1 MATTASLQT
10 PGIIGVWNYS
20 ISNCSAFRNDTVKLF
35 FRVWPETLDGGF
47 TYCCQ
52 DGTKNLSLSNFTYGQ
67 SQGALDPRPYF
78 DLGAVSQFK
87 NYWRAWTFWKV
98 PRKDIYYPLHCD
110 YTDLHGLYVSRFWRH
125 TVPLG
130 VETGILLCVI
140 LQALVLIIVLFRF
153 LKSEERK
160 KLGVGWIRQEKR
172 QRLEEWFWRSGW
184 ADFITDLVHL
194 MLLAVIGECMMEAVG
209 HSNLHMWRAS
219 IMYNA
224 GAVYSYLTL
233 FAIVSSVLRQLAM
246 CSDITNTSEDTQESE
261 ASDDNNRESH
271 NLQNGEQSGAVGHN
285 NHIPQS
291 IRPSNNHAIEFDV
304 EDSNSRHEKQQRRIK
319 LEARAWN
326 DAVKGLKDVT
336 DDWRWQRVFGQVAV
350 VVLMGTY
357 LALVDDDTGSS
368 MDNLA
373 GIVLAA
379 VVAASIW
386 SAASTAVVAFRAL
399 WLMLLMSTIG
409 QRLGT
414 SRIKI
419 LEKNRPPP
427 DQKET
432 SESQRS
438 DSHHSDREPS
448 QASDSR
454 SGLTRRK
461 HRGLGRSGR
470 SLHQETFNPEL
481 SGEGLVEALPKQQL
495 VGSML
500 RPEGSLPKTNQTTTG
515 EELQNW
521 PSGESQRS
529 AVQDATEPST
539 ASQKLAVG
547 HDAVVTKDQNGA
559 HINNDPKAASTG
571 NP

>member
-1 MATTASLQT
+1 MTTTAGLLQT

-35 FRVWPETLDGGF
+35 FRVWPETLDDGF

-52 DGTKNLSLSNFTYGQ
+52 DGTTNLSLSNFTYGPT
-67 SQGALDPRPYF
+67 QGALDPRPYF
-78 DLGAVSQFK
+78 DLGAVSRFK
-87 NYWRAWTFWKV
+87 NYWKAWTFWKV

-110 YTDLHGLYVSRFWRH
+110 YTDLHSLYVSRFWRH

-140 LQALVLIIVLFRF
+140 LQALVLIVLIVWFCN
-153 LKSEERK
+153 LKSDERK
-160 KLGVGWIRQEKR
+160 MLWDGWFRHEKR

-194 MLLAVIGECMMEAVG
+194 MLLAVIGDCMMEAVG

-233 FAIVSSVLRQLAM
+233 FAMVSSFLRQLAM
-246 CSDITNTSEDTQESE
+246 CSDITNTSEDAQESE

-271 NLQNGEQSGAVGHN
+271 NLQNGEQSGAVEHN
-285 NHIPQS
+285 NDIPLF
-291 IRPSNNHAIEFDV
+291 IRASNNHATEADV
-304 EDSNSRHEKQQRRIK
+304 EDSNSRYEENQRRIK
-319 LEARAWN
+319 LEARAWD

-414 SRIKI
+414 SRIKT
-419 LEKNRPPP
+419 LEKNSPSP
-427 DQKET
+427 DQENG
-432 SESQRS
+432 SSVSQRS
-438 DSHHSDREPS
+438 GRHDSNREPS
-448 QASDSR
+448 LASDSR
-454 SGLTRRK
+454 SALTRRME
-461 HRGLGRSGR
+461 GGSGGSGR
-470 SLHQETFNPEL
+470 SLGQEPSSPVL
-481 SGEGLVEALPKQQL
+481 RGEEPVEVRLLQRRE
-495 VGSML
+495 GSML
-500 RPEGSLPKTNQTTTG
+500 RREGSMLRREGSLPKTNPTTTG
-515 EELQNW
+515 EELQNR

-539 ASQKLAVG
+539 ASQK
-547 HDAVVTKDQNGA
+547 KR
-559 HINNDPKAASTG
+559 S
-571 NP
+571 

>member
-1 MATTASLQT
+1 MATTASLLQT
-10 PGIIGVWNYS
+10 PGIIGVWNHS
-20 ISNCSAFRNDTVKLF
+20 ISNCSAFRNHTVKLF

-52 DGTKNLSLSNFTYGQ
+52 DGTKNLSLSNFTYGPT
-67 SQGALDPRPYF
+67 QGALDPRPYF

-87 NYWRAWTFWKV
+87 NSWKAWTFWTV

-110 YTDLHGLYVSRFWRH
+110 YTDLHSLYVSRFWRH

-130 VETGILLCVI
+130 VETGIVYCVI
-140 LQALVLIIVLFRF
+140 LQALVLIVWFCRGWRM
-153 LKSEERK
+153 RK
-160 KLGVGWIRQEKR
+160 KLGDGWFGQEKG

-194 MLLAVIGECMMEAVG
+194 MLLAVIGDCMMEAVG

-233 FAIVSSVLRQLAM
+233 FAIVSSFLRQLAM

-261 ASDDNNRESH
+261 ASDDNKRESD
-271 NLQNGEQSGAVGHN
+271 NLQNGKQSGAV
-285 NHIPQS
+285 IPQF
-291 IRPSNNHAIEFDV
+291 IRASNNHATEV
-304 EDSNSRHEKQQRRIK
+304 EDSKSKDEKEQRRIK
-319 LEARAWN
+319 LQARAWD
-326 DAVKGLKDVT
+326 DALKGLKDVT

-350 VVLMGTY
+350 LVLMGTY

-399 WLMLLMSTIG
+399 WLLLLMSTIG
-409 QRLGT
+409 RRLGI

-419 LEKNRPPP
+419 MEKNSPPP
-427 DQKET
+427 DQAKGP

-438 DSHHSDREPS
+438 GSHHSGREPS
-448 QASDSR
+448 QVSDSQ
-454 SGLTRRK
+454 SGLTRRMQGGSGGS
-461 HRGLGRSGR
+461 RRTLGQAPS
-470 SLHQETFNPEL
+470 SPEL
-481 SGEGLVEALPKQQL
+481 SGDGLDEVPLLQRRE
-495 VGSML
+495 GSML
-500 RPEGSLPKTNQTTTG
+500 RREGSLPKTNPTTTG
-515 EELQNW
+515 EELQNR
-521 PSGESQRS
+521 PSGESQSS

-539 ASQKLAVG
+539 ASQKLSVG
-547 HDAVVTKDQNGA
+547 HEAGVTKDQNGA
-559 HINNDPKAASTG
+559 QINNDPKAASTG

>member
-1 MATTASLQT
+1 MATTGLLQT

-20 ISNCSAFRNDTVKLF
+20 ISNCSAFRDDTVNLF

-52 DGTKNLSLSNFTYGQ
+52 DGTKNLSLSNFTYGAT
-67 SQGALDPRPYF
+67 QGALDPRPYF

-87 NYWRAWTFWKV
+87 NYWKAWTFWKV
-98 PRKDIYYPLHCD
+98 PRTEIYYPLHCD
-110 YTDLHGLYVSRFWRH
+110 YTDLHGLYVSRFWWH

-130 VETGILLCVI
+130 VKTGILLCVI
-140 LQALVLIIVLFRF
+140 LQGLVFIMPLVLIIVWFCN

-160 KLGVGWIRQEKR
+160 KLGVGWFGQEKR

-194 MLLAVIGECMMEAVG
+194 MLLAVIGDCMMEAVG

-224 GAVYSYLTL
+224 GAVYSYLTA
-233 FAIVSSVLRQLAM
+233 FAMVSSFLRQLAIR
-246 CSDITNTSEDTQESE
+246 SYTTNTSEDTQESK
-261 ASDDNNRESH
+261 ASDDNNRELH

-285 NHIPQS
+285 NQTEVDLES
-291 IRPSNNHAIEFDV
+291 
-304 EDSNSRHEKQQRRIK
+304 SNSQHEEQQRHIK
-319 LEARAWN
+319 LLAKARDEAA
-326 DAVKGLKDVT
+326 AGLKGVT

-373 GIVLAA
+373 SIVLAA

-399 WLMLLMSTIG
+399 WLMLLMSTKG
-409 QRLGT
+409 RRLGI
-414 SRIKI
+414 SRGRL
-419 LEKNRPPP
+419 LEKKKPAP
-427 DQKET
+427 DQEKRP

-438 DSHHSDREPS
+438 GSHHSGREPS
-448 QASDSR
+448 QASDSH
-454 SGLTRRK
+454 SGRTPRMQ
-461 HRGLGRSGR
+461 GGSGGSGR
-470 SLHQETFNPEL
+470 SLGQEPSSPDL
-481 SGEGLVEALPKQQL
+481 SGEESVEVGLLQ
-495 VGSML
+495 
-500 RPEGSLPKTNQTTTG
+500 RREGSLPKTNPTTTG
-515 EELQNW
+515 EELPNR
-521 PSGESQRS
+521 PSGGSQRS
-529 AVQDATEPST
+529 AVQDPTEPS
-539 ASQKLAVG
+539 QK
-547 HDAVVTKDQNGA
+547 KR
-559 HINNDPKAASTG
+559 S
-571 NP
+571 

>member
-1 MATTASLQT
+1 MATTASLLQT

-20 ISNCSAFRNDTVKLF
+20 ISNCSAFRNDTLVRLF

-52 DGTKNLSLSNFTYGQ
+52 DGTKNLSLSNFTYG
-67 SQGALDPRPYF
+67 SNKGALDPRPYF

-87 NYWRAWTFWKV
+87 NYWKAWTFWKV

-110 YTDLHGLYVSRFWRH
+110 YTDLHSLYVSRFWRH

-140 LQALVLIIVLFRF
+140 LQALVLIVWFC
-153 LKSEERK
+153 SMSDEEWK
-160 KLGVGWIRQEKR
+160 KLCDRWFGEGKW
-172 QRLEEWFWRSGW
+172 QRLEEWFWSSGW

-194 MLLAVIGECMMEAVG
+194 MLLAVVGDCMMEAVG

-224 GAVYSYLTL
+224 GAVYSYLTA
-233 FAIVSSVLRQLAM
+233 FAMVSSFLRQLARRP
-246 CSDITNTSEDTQESE
+246 DTTNTSEDTQESQ
-261 ASDDNNRESH
+261 ASDGNNRESH
-271 NLQNGEQSGAVGHN
+271 NLQIDEQSGAVGHD

-291 IRPSNNHAIEFDV
+291 NRAPNNDAVEVDL
-304 EDSNSRHEKQQRRIK
+304 EDSNSRHEEEQKHIK
-319 LEARAWN
+319 LLAKAR
-326 DAVKGLKDVT
+326 DEAVKGLKDVT

-368 MDNLA
+368 MDTLA

-399 WLMLLMSTIG
+399 WLMLLFSTKG
-409 QRLGT
+409 RRLGI
-414 SRIKI
+414 SRGRL
-419 LEKNRPPP
+419 LEKMKPPTDEEKRP
-427 DQKET
+427 

-438 DSHHSDREPS
+438 GSHHSGREPS
-448 QASDSR
+448 QASDSQP
-454 SGLTRRK
+454 GLTRRMQ
-461 HRGLGRSGR
+461 GGSGGSGR
-470 SLHQETFNPEL
+470 SLGQEPSSPDL
-481 SGEGLVEALPKQQL
+481 SGEESAEVGLLQ
-495 VGSML
+495 
-500 RPEGSLPKTNQTTTG
+500 RREGSLPKTNPTTTG
-515 EELQNW
+515 EKLQNR
-521 PSGESQRS
+521 PSGGSKIS
-529 AVQDATEPST
+529 AVQDPTEPS
-539 ASQKLAVG
+539 QK
-547 HDAVVTKDQNGA
+547 KR
-559 HINNDPKAASTG
+559 S
-571 NP
+571 

>member
-1 MATTASLQT
+1 MTTTAGLLQT

-35 FRVWPETLDGGF
+35 FRVWPETLHDGF

-52 DGTKNLSLSNFTYGQ
+52 DGTTNLSLSNFTYGPT
-67 SQGALDPRPYF
+67 QGALDPRPYF
-78 DLGAVSQFK
+78 DLGAVSRFK

-110 YTDLHGLYVSRFWRH
+110 YTDLHSLYVSRFWRH

-140 LQALVLIIVLFRF
+140 LQALVLIVWFCN

-160 KLGVGWIRQEKR
+160 MLWDGSFRHEKR

-194 MLLAVIGECMMEAVG
+194 MLLAVIGDCMMEALG

-233 FAIVSSVLRQLAM
+233 FAMVSSFLRQLAM
-246 CSDITNTSEDTQESE
+246 CSDKTNTSEDAQESE

-271 NLQNGEQSGAVGHN
+271 NLQNGEQSGAVEHN
-285 NHIPQS
+285 NDIPQS
-291 IRPSNNHAIEFDV
+291 IGASNNHATEADV
-304 EDSNSRHEKQQRRIK
+304 EDSNSRYEKKQRRIK
-319 LEARAWN
+319 LEARAW
-326 DAVKGLKDVT
+326 DDTVKGLKDVT

-419 LEKNRPPP
+419 LEKNSPSP
-427 DQKET
+427 DQENGP
-432 SESQRS
+432 SVSQRS
-438 DSHHSDREPS
+438 GSHDSNREPS
-448 QASDSR
+448 LASDSR
-454 SGLTRRK
+454 STLIRRME
-461 HRGLGRSGR
+461 GGSGGSGR
-470 SLHQETFNPEL
+470 SLGQEPSSPVL
-481 SGEGLVEALPKQQL
+481 RGEESVEVRLLQRRE
-495 VGSML
+495 GSML
-500 RPEGSLPKTNQTTTG
+500 RREGSLPKTNPTTTG
-515 EELQNW
+515 EELQNR

-529 AVQDATEPST
+529 AGQDATEPST
-539 ASQKLAVG
+539 ASQK
-547 HDAVVTKDQNGA
+547 KR
-559 HINNDPKAASTG
+559 S
-571 NP
+571 